1 MFARLGVYMRRY
13 IFNARDIAAYIK
25 YFSVPPHLEVSYMQH
40 IFNLGERVLAKP
52 LASDFER
59 FKMEVYR
66 ELYSLWANGFEND
79 KSDISDIAM
88 PGQVPFVCDIECMSL
103 ESYMKL
109 ICLHLIY
116 TRNLPYVNLNFA
128 GLALTLHIRCSEEIY
143 HDNIKRIFDSL
154 NLVSFDR
161 FGKPFDLAEG
171 IPDELLRVSLTEEFR
186 QILAGNNVDFKE
198 SLRKEQTA
206 WVEDLKKKSLEVFGK
221 IPAVKK
227 KAPARRKTDK
237 DDSKDKARQDS
248 KLQPKGAPVT
258 VAKPMPRDNG
268 GRKE

>member
-1 MFARLGVYMRRY
+1 
-13 IFNARDIAAYIK
+13 
-25 YFSVPPHLEVSYMQH
+25 
-40 IFNLGERVLAKP
+40 
-52 LASDFER
+52 
-59 FKMEVYR
+59 
-66 ELYSLWANGFEND
+66 
-79 KSDISDIAM
+79 
-88 PGQVPFVCDIECMSL
+88 
-103 ESYMKL
+103 
-109 ICLHLIY
+109 
-116 TRNLPYVNLNFA
+116 
-128 GLALTLHIRCSEEIY
+128 EEIY
-143 HDNIKRIFDSL
+143 HDNIRRIFDSL

>member
-1 MFARLGVYMRRY
+1 MRKY

-25 YFSVPPHLEVSYMQH
+25 YFSVPPHLEVSYMQYV
-40 IFNLGERVLAKP
+40 FNLGDRVLAKP
-52 LASDFER
+52 LTADFER

-79 KSDISDIAM
+79 KSDISAIAM
-88 PGQVPFVCDIECMSL
+88 EGQVPFICDVECMSL

-128 GLALTLHIRCSEEIY
+128 GLSLTLHIRCSEEIY
-143 HDNIKRIFDSL
+143 HENIKRVFESL
-154 NLVSFDR
+154 ELVSFDR
-161 FGKPFDLAEG
+161 FGKPFDLDKG
-171 IPDELLRVSLTEEFR
+171 IPDELLRVALTEDFR
-186 QILAGNNVDFKE
+186 KVLAGNNVDFKE

-221 IPAVKK
+221 IPAVKR
-227 KAPARRKTDK
+227 KAPSRKKTAK
-237 DDSKDKARQDS
+237 DDKKGEVVKDS

-258 VAKPMPRDNG
+258 VAKPESRNNG
-268 GRKE
+268 GEKK